1 MQPAAKPADR
11 HAGLVINLPGLGH
24 VTLLQAI
31 VRNPE
36 TSLHLTDH
44 GGVVVKVFDLECG
57 RADEVSYGPYTNYQA
72 ELATFEE
79 IRGSEILYA
88 HVPGWF
94 GADIDYE
101 RKFAFIAMEYLAG
114 HNLRSWAEEIAELGY
129 EAAQLDELCRA
140 VIATLSILELFHRH
154 GMLVIDFKPDNVIRQ
169 PDGTVRFVDLGAFFT
184 PRHARDPGEFA
195 YAATPDHA
203 EVVIDVS
210 NIQAQVAPTIAS
222 DVFSAGVALF
232 EMATGHSRLAVDA
245 GTAEEMLASP
255 GMYKFR
261 DSQITDVWKAFPH
274 LKPELP
280 LVETQLHDRRLLF
293 SEFWHLLKAY
303 IAARVDDW
311 DTLSEEEHGETL
323 LATGITF
330 IQDQLPAQLAW
341 LAESIARSTILRSFR
356 LGGMPELIALLG
368 NPASVDVLEDIDRNN
383 RFLAQLRGLELPV
396 EFAARLNTWDVRR
409 DDVSGHWVMAAPTA
423 CWQLGDT
430 AEYLFLQRS
439 HADGDGHTC
448 WIAVDEMEADELA
461 GSRANLA
468 ALRHNHQA
476 WLA

>member
-1 MQPAAKPADR
+1 MQPAAHPDGR
-11 HAGLVINLPGLGH
+11 HAGLVVNLPGLGQ

-31 VRNPE
+31 VQNPE
-36 TSLHLTDH
+36 TSLYLTNH
-44 GGVVVKVFDLECG
+44 GGVVVKVFDLDCG
-57 RADEVSYGPYTNYQA
+57 RADEVSYGPFANFQA

-79 IRGSEILYA
+79 IRTSEVLSA

-94 GADIDYE
+94 GADIDYR

-114 HNLRSWAEEIAELGY
+114 HNLRSWAEEIADVGY

-169 PDGTVRFVDLGAFFT
+169 PDGTIRFVDLGAFFT
-184 PRHARDPGEFA
+184 PRHANNAGEFA

-210 NIQAQVAPTIAS
+210 NLQARVPPTVAS

-232 EMATGHSRLAVDA
+232 ELATAHSRLAVNA
-245 GTAEEMLASP
+245 ETAEEMLASP

-261 DSQITDVWKAFPH
+261 DSQIADVWKAFPH

-280 LVETQLHDRRLLF
+280 LVETQLHERQLLF

-303 IAARVDDW
+303 LGARVEDW
-311 DTLSEEEHGETL
+311 DTLSEEEHGNL
-323 LATGITF
+323 LLTTGITF
-330 IQDQLPAQLAW
+330 IQEQLPEPLAW
-341 LAESIARSTILRSFR
+341 LAEGIARATVLRSLR
-356 LGGMPELIALLG
+356 LTGMTELVSLLG
-368 NPASVDVLEDIDRNN
+368 NPAPFEALEDVERHNG
-383 RFLAQLRGLELPV
+383 FLAQLRGLDLPV
-396 EFAARLNTWDVRR
+396 EFATQLNTWDVRR
-409 DDVSGHWVMAAPTA
+409 DHQTGHWLMAAPTVA
-423 CWQLGDT
+423 WHLGTT

-439 HADGDGHTC
+439 HTDREGHGC
-448 WIAVDEMEADELA
+448 WLAVDEPEA
-461 GSRANLA
+461 GSTPGGPVTLA
-468 ALRHNHQA
+468 SLRHNHQA
-476 WLA
+476 WLL